1 MNAVKKFFGFKAVK
15 IILAVI
21 AVILVIAAVC
31 NAVFASVALKEQKG
45 IAVCDPWSPNDV
57 YTPDYAQEID
67 AGSDDFKILCLTDVH
82 IRNHATFA
90 AEFGMNFIL
99 DGMSRIQLKQLI
111 KEVNPGLIIVGGDTV
126 LTAWNDICTQQFCD
140 FMDQFEIPWA
150 PVFGNH
156 DYEGRADKAKLAEIY
171 EASEHCLFKSGPE
184 GMNGMG
190 NYILN
195 LTRNGEVVYSLF
207 LFDDGQFRVVDGQ
220 ITDGG
225 IGENQIEWYKWAVN
239 GIKQTSGREVL
250 NMAFMHVPVPEYK
263 QLTDNFEMGLRM
275 EDSCTAAVNDGFF
288 EAFKN
293 NGGTHMFAGHDHLNN
308 FITEYDGVKM
318 CYYTKS
324 SYNCNFTFKELG
336 GLLIILDQN
345 NNVNLE
351 IKEF

>member
-1 MNAVKKFFGFKAVK
+1 
-15 IILAVI
+15 
-21 AVILVIAAVC
+21 
-31 NAVFASVALKEQKG
+31 
-45 IAVCDPWSPNDV
+45 
-57 YTPDYAQEID
+57 
-67 AGSDDFKILCLTDVH
+67 
-82 IRNHATFA
+82 
-90 AEFGMNFIL
+90 
-99 DGMSRIQLKQLI
+99 
-111 KEVNPGLIIVGGDTV
+111 
-126 LTAWNDICTQQFCD
+126 
-140 FMDQFEIPWA
+140 
-150 PVFGNH
+150 
-156 DYEGRADKAKLAEIY
+156 
-171 EASEHCLFKSGPE
+171 
-184 GMNGMG
+184 MG

-239 GIKQTSGREVL
+239 GINQTSGREVP

-263 QLTDNFEMGLRM
+263 ELTDNFEMGLRM

-288 EAFKN
+288 DAFKN

-336 GLLIILDQN
+336 GLLITLDQN

>member
-1 MNAVKKFFGFKAVK
+1 MKKFLSKKPVKVIIGIICVWAAV
-15 IILAVI
+15 VI
-21 AVILVIAAVC
+21 VC
-31 NAVFASVALKEQKG
+31 NAVFASIALELQKG
-45 IAVCDPWSPNDV
+45 VAVCDEWSVTDT
-57 YTPDYAQEID
+57 YTPDYAQSVE
-67 AGSDDFKILCLTDVH
+67 AGDEDFKILCLTDIH
-82 IRNHATFA
+82 IRNHATFGA
-90 AEFGMNFIL
+90 SWLGTNFIL
-99 DGMSRIQLKQLI
+99 DTMSRIKLKQLI
-111 KEVNPGLIIVGGDTV
+111 NEAQPDLIIVGGDSV
-126 LTAWNDICTQQFCD
+126 LTAWNDICTQQFAD
-140 FMDQFEIPWA
+140 FMDGFEIPWA

-239 GIKQTSGREVL
+239 GINQTSGREVP

-263 QLTDNFEMGLRM
+263 ELTDNFEMGLRM

-288 EAFKN
+288 DAFKN

-336 GLLIILDQN
+336 GLLITLDQN